1 MFIDTHCHLHA
12 REFSDETEKIIQR
25 AIQNHI
31 SSLITIGT
39 DYTSSVKSLQLAD
52 QFAVVYAAVGLH
64 PNDLKSV
71 PESDLD
77 KIKTLASHKKSIAI
91 GEIGL
96 DYYRHYTPKEK
107 QYNFFR
113 KQIQLARQLKIPV
126 IVHNRDA
133 HQDLYSILSE
143 EKVQEVSGVLH
154 SFSGDEDFLKAVLKL
169 NLYISFT
176 GAITF
181 KNTGYYKL
189 IDRVPLE
196 QILLETDS
204 PYLAPV
210 PFRGKRN
217 EPAYIKYTAAIIA
230 RIKNISI
237 EKLAEI
243 TTANARSL
251 FRIEA

>member
-1 MFIDTHCHLHA
+1 MFVDTHCHLHA
-12 REFSDETEKIIQR
+12 QEFADETEKIVQR
-25 AIQNHI
+25 AIQNHVRA
-31 SSLITIGT
+31 LITIGT
-39 DYTSSVKSLQLAD
+39 DYDSSVKSLQLAD

-64 PNDLKSV
+64 PNDLKDLS
-71 PESDLD
+71 ESELD
-77 KIKTLASHKKSIAI
+77 KIKTLAAHKKTVAI

-96 DYYRHYTPKEK
+96 DYYRQYSAKEK
-107 QYNFFR
+107 QHDFFR

-133 HQDLYSILSE
+133 HEDLYSILTE

-154 SFSGDEDFLKAVLKL
+154 SFSGDEKFLKAVLKL

-176 GAITF
+176 GAITY
-181 KNTGYYKL
+181 KNTSNYKL
-189 IDRVPLE
+189 IDLVPVE

-217 EPAYIKYTAAIIA
+217 EPAYIKYAAATIA

-243 TTANARSL
+243 TTENARSL
-251 FRIEA
+251 FRIAA